1 MPNRQ
6 TSRAKAQ
13 TTPTATSSNDQGE
26 ARKRSNYLVLAAIVT
41 TKESGTGRWHELGRQ
56 LDTNAAN
63 AKRTTAEEILKR
75 SEEDEV
81 RTALVEGKLVL
92 ATVPLQSWQ
101 PTRVRYERPEPTLR
115 FDD

>member
-1 MPNRQ
+1 MSPNRR

-13 TTPTATSSNDQGE
+13 TTPTARPSDNDQGE
-26 ARKRSNYLVLAAIVT
+26 ARKRSNYLVLAAEVA
-41 TKESGTGRWHELGRQ
+41 SGDRWHELGRQ
-56 LDTNAAN
+56 LDTNAAG
-63 AKRTTAEEILKR
+63 AKKATAEEILKR
-75 SEEDEV
+75 KEDDPI
-81 RTALVEGKLVL
+81 RQALVEGKLVL